1 MDQEERQPASANPP
15 DIENPT
21 PVEPAPSDAEL
32 KPEVTEVEPAPLP
45 QEKPWIRLWRR
56 LESSFLLRTR
66 RRRVV
71 VAVVALPILCC
82 LGYFLAGL
90 VAFSST
96 ATLTDLKGIV
106 QKQKGGTTEWQVAQ
120 NHDLVHRNDR
130 VRTEELSG
138 ATLVFFDVSKVEL
151 DENTEVSVV
160 EVSSRRGGSV
170 ANVVLKTWAGRTW
183 VRAVRF
189 VDPASTFR
197 VDTPTASTVVR
208 GARLAVDVAEDGST
222 RIDVEQGSATVTV
235 GEERV
240 ELTMGQRANI
250 SAEAEV
256 STEQVF
262 TPDMQPLTE
271 KGQAALDSPEKEF
284 HLEIEEQELNQFL
297 VAYVN
302 DYVAFASDPQI
313 WLLEDMGII
322 GGTITEPFEA
332 EVTIAVSILVENGQL
347 RPQIRSISA
356 GGVPVPSQLADGL
369 ISLLTGAYESYLA
382 DTYQW
387 LEFTE
392 VQMEEGR
399 IIVEANKLYR

>member
-1 MDQEERQPASANPP
+1 MAQEGKQPVSVNPPGAESSLPAEPASDVAG
-15 DIENPT
+15 
-21 PVEPAPSDAEL
+21 VEP
-32 KPEVTEVEPAPLP
+32 VPAP
-45 QEKPWIRLWRR
+45 QEKPWARLWRR
-56 LESSFLLRTR
+56 LGNSFLFRTR

-82 LGYFLAGL
+82 VGYLLAGV
-90 VAFSST
+90 VAFPSV
-96 ATLTDLKGIV
+96 ATLTDLKGVV
-106 QKQKGGTTEWQVAQ
+106 QKQKEGTTEWQVAQ
-120 NHDLVHRNDR
+120 NYDRVRDNDR
-130 VRTEELSG
+130 VRTEDLSG

-151 DENTEVSVV
+151 GENTDVSVV

-208 GARLAVDVAEDGST
+208 GARLAVEVAEDGST

-235 GEERV
+235 GQQRV

-250 SAEAEV
+250 SSEAEV

-262 TPDMQPLTE
+262 TPDMQPLIE

-284 HLEIEEQELNQFL
+284 RLEIEEQELNQFL

-302 DYVAFASDPQI
+302 DYVTFASDPQV
-313 WLLEDMGII
+313 WLLKDMGII
-322 GGTITEPFEA
+322 GGKITEPFEA
-332 EVTIAVSILVENGQL
+332 EVTIAVSILAENGQL
-347 RPQIRSISA
+347 RPQIRSVSA
-356 GGVPVPSQLADGL
+356 GGLPIPGQLADGL
-369 ISLLTGAYESYLA
+369 ISLLTRAYESYLA

-399 IIVEANKLYR
+399 VVVKANRLYR

>member
-1 MDQEERQPASANPP
+1 
-15 DIENPT
+15 
-21 PVEPAPSDAEL
+21 
-32 KPEVTEVEPAPLP
+32 
-45 QEKPWIRLWRR
+45 
-56 LESSFLLRTR
+56 
-66 RRRVV
+66 
-71 VAVVALPILCC
+71 
-82 LGYFLAGL
+82 
-90 VAFSST
+90 
-96 ATLTDLKGIV
+96 
-106 QKQKGGTTEWQVAQ
+106 
-120 NHDLVHRNDR
+120 
-130 VRTEELSG
+130 
-138 ATLVFFDVSKVEL
+138 LVFFDVSKVEL